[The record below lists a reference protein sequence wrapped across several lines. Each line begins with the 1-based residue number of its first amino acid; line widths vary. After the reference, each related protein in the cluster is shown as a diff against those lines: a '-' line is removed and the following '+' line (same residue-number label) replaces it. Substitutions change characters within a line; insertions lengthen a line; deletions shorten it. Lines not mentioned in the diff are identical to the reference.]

1 MLLCDGCD
9 KGFHLFCTTPRLH
22 AIPQGDW
29 YSLLQAVAARMQ
41 HATCRVGCRVG
52 YRAVWDTV
60 PCGIPCRVG
69 YRAVWGTMPCWMS
82 YRVGY
87 VLALLCLEQRWR
99 RFCLSCRNSSN
110 EFDGF
115 EDGEEY
121 ALEQFG
127 RKVSTRVL
135 ILYPVITSDARHM
148 RPQ

>member
-29 YSLLQAVAARMQ
+29 CSSTRGPTRGPQLTPVALFRAAHAAMRSLQRALERARRY
-41 HATCRVGCRVG
+41 C
-52 YRAVWDTV
+52 
-60 PCGIPCRVG
+60 
-69 YRAVWGTMPCWMS
+69 
-82 YRVGY
+82 
-87 VLALLCLEQRWR
+87 LA
-99 RFCLSCRNSSN
+99 CRNATN

-115 EDGEEY
+115 EVGEEY

-148 RPQ
+148 HPQ

>member
-1 MLLCDGCD
+1 
-9 KGFHLFCTTPRLH
+9 
-22 AIPQGDW
+22 
-29 YSLLQAVAARMQ
+29 
-41 HATCRVGCRVG
+41 
-52 YRAVWDTV
+52 
-60 PCGIPCRVG
+60 
-69 YRAVWGTMPCWMS
+69 MS
-82 YRVGY
+82 CRVGY

-135 ILYPVITSDARHM
+135 ILYPVITSDVRHM